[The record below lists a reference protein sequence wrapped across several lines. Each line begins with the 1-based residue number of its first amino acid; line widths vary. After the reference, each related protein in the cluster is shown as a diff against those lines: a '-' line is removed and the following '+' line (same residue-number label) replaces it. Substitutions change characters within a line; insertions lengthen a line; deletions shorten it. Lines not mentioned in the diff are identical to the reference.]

1 MADLFEHSRRRFI
14 QLSQVAVGSGIGIL
28 FSPKFWNNSSS
39 SVAAKSLIYYVFCSF
54 VMHELLGNRE
64 TGKQ

>member
-39 SVAAKSLIYYVFCSF
+39 SVAAKSLIYYVFWLICYA
-54 VMHELLGNRE
+54 
-64 TGKQ
+64 